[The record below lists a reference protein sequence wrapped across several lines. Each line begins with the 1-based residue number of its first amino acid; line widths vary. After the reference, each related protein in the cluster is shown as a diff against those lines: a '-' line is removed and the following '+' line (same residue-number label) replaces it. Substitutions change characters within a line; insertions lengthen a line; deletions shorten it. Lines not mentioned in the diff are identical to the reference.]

1 MCGTIWRYYNDDF
14 ISSDQMGQTFLKAWH
29 VGNVNCCAFG
39 SEAVTT
45 CTYDL
50 GLSRLGFENPTFRL
64 RGERSSPLRHRRFV
78 YRTSKVDLHLII
90 ELTSLNF
97 FPNYAAKFSNEKK
110 SSAWSIC
117 KKYISYQL
125 IIYNELFSVYKLKN
139 TIHHINI
146 SKTSDSI
153 FVSLLCQICPQVFC
167 SIQNEY
173 SKCII
178 NTDF

>member
-29 VGNVNCCAFG
+29 VGTVNCWAFG

-97 FPNYAAKFSNEKK
+97 FSKLCCKILKRIKNPLHDLSVK
-110 SSAWSIC
+110 SILVINW
-117 KKYISYQL
+117 
-125 IIYNELFSVYKLKN
+125 LFIMS
-139 TIHHINI
+139 
-146 SKTSDSI
+146 
-153 FVSLLCQICPQVFC
+153 SLVFT
-167 SIQNEY
+167 N
-173 SKCII
+173 
-178 NTDF
+178 